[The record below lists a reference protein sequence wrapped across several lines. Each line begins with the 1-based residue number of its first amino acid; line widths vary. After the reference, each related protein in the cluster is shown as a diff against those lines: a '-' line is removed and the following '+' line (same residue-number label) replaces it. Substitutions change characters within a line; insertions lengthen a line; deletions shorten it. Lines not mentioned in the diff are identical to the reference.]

1 MRVGVDIGGTFT
13 DLILSNGQSLQI
25 YKLFSTPNDPSRA
38 MLDGITALVS
48 ELSQLVT
55 VAHGST
61 VATNAI
67 LERKGGKVAF
77 ITTQGFRDMLF
88 IGRQNRPELY
98 ALHPTLPPPLILRER
113 CFGVPE
119 RLDHHGEILMHLDIT
134 ALDEVLD
141 QIAALQVDAVAVC
154 CLYSYLNPTHE
165 LAIRQRIV
173 SRGILPEWRVV
184 LSCEVLPQFREYERA
199 ATTVLEAYTRPVIA
213 NYLGQLEQSLGK
225 TPLRVMKSDGGVM
238 SASAARRQAAHTALS
253 GPAAGVIG
261 AAYVAKLAG
270 FEQIITLDMGGTST
284 DVSLLPKTPL
294 FSPERE
300 IDGLP
305 LRLRMLDI
313 ETVGAGGGS
322 IARIDSGGALRIGPE
337 SAGAMPGAIIYGRG
351 GTHITVSDANAVLG
365 LLDPDHFLGGR
376 ATLDLTAAQQAMRK
390 LGRALDLDTELAAR
404 GVIDVAEAAIER
416 AVRRVSVARGYD
428 PRQFTLVAF
437 GGAGPLHA
445 ASVAEKLGIRQVLI
459 PRYPG
464 VLCAFGLLA
473 ADVALEYTQ
482 AVFGRAS
489 SAQTARLA
497 DALDGIIAAAKR
509 DLSAEGVAE
518 NAMRFEAL
526 VDMRY
531 VGQAFELS
539 LPFSANAGDM
549 SVQFHRAHEARYG
562 FRLDRDVEMVAL
574 RLRSVGV
581 TEKPHLTR
589 EPISLN
595 DGASAKV
602 GESYGKELYER
613 EKFIPG
619 ASLRGPALIFQMD
632 STVYVPQHWY
642 ADVDGYHNLLMRRVQ

>member
-13 DLILSNGQSLQI
+13 DLVLSDGQSLQVH
-25 YKLFSTPNDPSRA
+25 KLFSTPDDPSQA
-38 MLDGITALVS
+38 MLAGIAALIND
-48 ELSQLVT
+48 LSRLEA

-67 LERKGGKVAF
+67 LERKGGKVAL
-77 ITTQGFRDMLF
+77 ITTQGFRDILF
-88 IGRQNRPELY
+88 IGRQNRPQLY
-98 ALHPTLPPPLILRER
+98 ALHPTLPPPLIPRDR
-113 CFGVPE
+113 CFGIPE
-119 RLDHHGEILMHLDIT
+119 RLDHTGAILMQLDIA

-141 QIAALQVDAVAVC
+141 HIAALQVDAVAVC

-173 SRGILPEWRVV
+173 SRGILPEWRVI

-199 ATTVLEAYTRPVIA
+199 ATTTLEAYTRPVMA
-213 NYLGQLEQSLGK
+213 KYLAQLEQALGK

-238 SASAARRQAAHTALS
+238 SASTARHQAAQTILS

-261 AAYVAKLAG
+261 AAYLAKLAG

-284 DVSLLPKTPL
+284 DVSLLTKQPL
-294 FSPERE
+294 YSPERE

-322 IARIDSGGALRIGPE
+322 IARVDSGGALRVGPE
-337 SAGAMPGAIIYGRG
+337 SAGAKPGAIIYGQG

-365 LLDPDHFLGGR
+365 LLDARHFLGGR
-376 ATLDLTAAQQAMRK
+376 AKLDLPAAQQAMRRLAK
-390 LGRALDLDTELAAR
+390 ALALDTELTAR
-404 GVIDVAEAAIER
+404 GVIQVAEATIER
-416 AVRRVSVARGYD
+416 AVRRVSVARGHD

-473 ADVALEYTQ
+473 ADVALEYSQ
-482 AVFGRAS
+482 AVMGVS
-489 SAQTARLA
+489 SSIHTVRLSN
-497 DALDGIIAAAKR
+497 ALDEMLAAAQR
-509 DLSAEGVAE
+509 DLAAEGIAQS
-518 NAMRFEAL
+518 AMRFEAS
-526 VDMRY
+526 VEMRY
-531 VGQAFELS
+531 SGQAFELS
-539 LPFSANAGDM
+539 LPFNRHAGDLTA
-549 SVQFHRAHEARYG
+549 QFHRAHEARYG
-562 FRLDRDVEMVAL
+562 FRLDRAVETVTL
-574 RLRSVGV
+574 RLRAVGV

-589 EPISLN
+589 QPIALN
-595 DGASAKV
+595 DGASAKI
-602 GESYGKELYER
+602 GEANGTELYER
-613 EKFIPG
+613 DQFKAG
-619 ASLRGPALIFQMD
+619 ASLHGPALIFQMD
-632 STVYVPQHWY
+632 STVYVPQGWH
-642 ADVDGYHNLLMRRVQ
+642 ADVDGYHNLLLRRVQ